1 MPPNDLG
8 NARLC
13 KFGEQT
19 KNHIHLETASVLP
32 ETYALKLLSGRHNN
46 KFTGMFIEAFL
57 LILKHQKWSKCAS
70 AGKRLTIFWYIHNM
84 GYHI

>member
-1 MPPNDLG
+1 MPPNVLG
-8 NARLC
+8 NASLC

-32 ETYALKLLSGRHNN
+32 ETYALKLLSGRYDN
-46 KFTGMFIEAFL
+46 KFTGKFTEAFL

-70 AGKRLTIFWYIHNM
+70 TGKWLTIFWSIHNM
-84 GYHI
+84 GYRI